1 VAKDYLAFDL
11 GAESGRA
18 MLASFSSGGRSGK
31 LELREIH
38 RFPNTPLHEDDSL
51 RWDIRR
57 LWAEMQRGL
66 AMAPQGLQS
75 IGVDTWGVDF
85 ALLGADGGLLENPYH
100 YRDRRTDGMMDAVF
114 EKVSRERI
122 YEITGIQFLPFNTLF
137 QLYAAC
143 HASPGLIEQA
153 ESLLM
158 IPDLLNYWLTSG
170 NALPDGRGSEGGS
183 ARPDRRASSFLGPL
197 PLVTAR
203 SGRHSSGRARPCPTE
218 YTIATTTQLV
228 DAKTRS
234 WAVPMMEELGL
245 PARLFPPIV
254 QPGTEIGRLNREVA
268 PALGGVPV
276 IAPAC
281 HDTGSAVA
289 AIAMSPES
297 AFLSSGTWSLL
308 GAEVSEPVITPRARD
323 LNFTNEGGVCGT
335 IRLLK
340 NIAGLWLLQSC
351 MRCWAAGGQSF
362 SYDEL
367 LKAAERE
374 SLFRFLID
382 PDDAAFLNPE
392 DMPGA
397 IEAYCAKTGQPA
409 PQSPAAYARGILESL
424 ALKYR
429 VVLESLEEI
438 SGRRFKEIRI
448 MGGGSRNR
456 LLNQFTADATGRTV
470 IAGPVEATALGNIVM
485 QMLATGAVG
494 SLAEAR
500 GIIDASFP
508 TERFEPGPAD
518 WEGAYRR
525 FRGVISRE

>member
-1 VAKDYLAFDL
+1 
-11 GAESGRA
+11 
-18 MLASFSSGGRSGK
+18 MLASLQSGK

-38 RFPNTPLHEDDSL
+38 RFPNQPIHENDSL
-51 RWDIRR
+51 RWDVPG

-66 AMAPQGLQS
+66 ALAPQGLQS

-100 YRDRRTDGMMDAVF
+100 YRDRRNDGMMGQVF

-122 YEITGIQFLPFNTLF
+122 YEITGIQFLPFNTLY

-143 HASPGLIEQA
+143 RMSPDLIEHA
-153 ESLLM
+153 ESLVM

-170 NALPDGRGSEGGS
+170 NALPNGRGSE
-183 ARPDRRASSFLGPL
+183 RRNAL
-197 PLVTAR
+197 PLVAAR
-203 SGRHSSGRARPCPTE
+203 SGRASERPFTE

-245 PARLFPPIV
+245 PARLFLPIV
-254 QPGTEIGRLNREVA
+254 QPGTEIGRLRRGLSPTLE
-268 PALGGVPV
+268 GVPV

-308 GAEVSEPVITPRARD
+308 GAEVSEPAITPRARD

-351 MRCWAAGGQSF
+351 MRCWSAAGQSL

-367 LKAAERE
+367 SDAASRERG
-374 SLFRFLID
+374 FQFLID

-392 DMPGA
+392 NMRHLENMLRA
-397 IEAYCAKTGQPA
+397 IDAFCERTGQPA
-409 PQSPAAYARGILESL
+409 PQTPAAYARGILESL

-438 SGRRFKEIRI
+438 TGRQFTEIRI
-448 MGGGSRNR
+448 VGGGSRNR

-470 IAGPVEATALGNIVM
+470 IAGPVEATALGNIAM
-485 QMLATGAVG
+485 QMLATGAVS

-500 GIIDASFP
+500 AIIERSFP
-508 TERFEPGPAD
+508 TERFEPSTTGL
-518 WEGAYRR
+518 WEDAYRR
-525 FRGVISRE
+525 FREYS